1 MCHALRHAGLSVCS
15 LSLDEAEA
23 MVAGMLL
30 DLEAALQVYIYT
42 YVYRYMYICMY
53 VCMYLC
59 MYM

>member
-30 DLEAALQVYIYT
+30 DLEAALQVSLYI
-42 YVYRYMYICMY
+42 
-53 VCMYLC
+53 
-59 MYM
+59 